1 MLKAYINVRSEVDCL
16 HWIADHH
23 YSSLR
28 LLIDCFEQTRRM
40 GMSSSEK
47 SGVFD
52 ISDAEGVNESERLL
66 MTLCRKSFLSLW
78 AHANLHT
85 DQDMRDGKGSAKEFA
100 DVMVVFGDDII
111 IFSDKHIT
119 YQSEND
125 NAVAWK
131 RWYKRAVTSSAK
143 QLYGAKSWLVRFP
156 HRVFLDSKCTRP
168 LPVQIPDISKIRFHL
183 VAVTRGSAEACAKH
197 FPGSIGSHIV
207 QTGLNHNAYADIPF
221 TTGPLDPS
229 KEFVH
234 IFDEISLEVLMH
246 EMSTVKDFID
256 YLGARKAFMLNPNT
270 IFISAGEEQ
279 LIASYLM
286 YSDENEHAFLPSIET
301 VPDCISFGETLYSG
315 LLSRSEYRAM
325 HAQNEIS
332 GFWDALI
339 EKFITVGDPSIFG
352 WVANQENHET
362 ELALRLMASETRFMR
377 RELSRNFFEMMEL
390 AKVGKYVRRARTLAT
405 LQAPDLLYI
414 FLACPKL
421 AGQSSEEYRQYRGML
436 LLSYAQCAKLKFTGA
451 KTIIALGFDHPL
463 KDYQGGSED
472 VCVYTCDEYTEE
484 ERVKVEKLRAK
495 LGIYADSTVLT
506 QSRSYQFPDVGDLQP
521 DATSVAQQTVNKR
534 KKLTVK
540 KSKKNQK
547 QARRANRKK

>member
-1 MLKAYINVRSEVDCL
+1 M
-16 HWIADHH
+16 
-23 YSSLR
+23 
-28 LLIDCFEQTRRM
+28 T
-40 GMSSSEK
+40 SSER

-66 MTLCRKSFLSLW
+66 MKLCRKSFLSLW

-85 DQDMRDGKGSAKEFA
+85 DQDMRNGKGSAKEFA

-119 YQSEND
+119 YQSETD
-125 NAVAWK
+125 NTVAWR

-143 QLYGAKSWLVRFP
+143 QLYGAKGWLVRFP

-168 LPVQIPDISKIRFHL
+168 LPVQIPDISTVRFHL
-183 VAVTRGSAEACAKH
+183 VAVTRGSAEACAKN
-197 FPGSIGSHIV
+197 FPGSIGSHII
-207 QTGLNHNAYADIPF
+207 QTGLNHKVYVDLPF

-246 EMSTVKDFID
+246 EMSTVKDFVD

-270 IFISAGEEQ
+270 VFTSAGEEQ
-279 LIASYLM
+279 LIASYLLH
-286 YSDENEHAFLPSIET
+286 SDESGHRFLPDIET
-301 VPDCISFGETLYSG
+301 APDYISFDETLYSG
-315 LLSRSEYRAM
+315 LLSRSEYREM

-339 EKFITVGDPSIFG
+339 EKFITVGDPSISDLG
-352 WVANQENHET
+352 ENQENHQT

-390 AKVGKYVRRARTLAT
+390 AKAGNYVRRARTLAT
-405 LQAPDLLYI
+405 LQAQDLLYI

-421 AGQSSEEYRQYRGML
+421 EGQSIEEYRQYRSML
-436 LLSYAQCAKLKFTGA
+436 LLSYSQCAKLRFTAA

-472 VCVYTCDEYTEE
+472 ICVYICDEYTEE
-484 ERVKVEKLRAK
+484 ERAKVEKLRAG

-506 QSRSYQFPDVGDLQP
+506 QSKSYQFPATGVRQP
-521 DATSVAQQTVNKR
+521 GTTSFAKQTVNTR
-534 KKLTVK
+534 KQLTVK

-547 QARRANRKK
+547 HARRANRKK

>member
-1 MLKAYINVRSEVDCL
+1 
-16 HWIADHH
+16 
-23 YSSLR
+23 
-28 LLIDCFEQTRRM
+28 
-40 GMSSSEK
+40 MSNLQK
-47 SGVFD
+47 TGVFD

-66 MTLCRKSFLSLW
+66 MMLCRKSFLSLW

-111 IFSDKHIT
+111 IFSDKHIV
-119 YQSEND
+119 YQSENND
-125 NAVAWK
+125 EAVAWK

-143 QLYGAKSWLVRFP
+143 QLYGAKNWLVRFP
-156 HRVFLDSKCTRP
+156 HRVFLDSKCTRS
-168 LPVQIPDISKIRFHL
+168 LPVQIPDISKVRFHL

-197 FPGSIGSHIV
+197 FPGSFGSHMIH
-207 QTGLNHNAYADIPF
+207 TGLHHNTYADLPF

-246 EMSTVKDFID
+246 EMSTVKDFVD

-270 IFISAGEEQ
+270 AFTSAGEEQ

-286 YSDENEHAFLPSIET
+286 NSDEKKAAFLPDFEAT
-301 VPDCISFGETLYSG
+301 PDYISFDETIYPG
-315 LLSRSEYRAM
+315 LISRPEYREM
-325 HAQNEIS
+325 HGQNKVS

-339 EKFITVGDPSIFG
+339 EKFITVGDPSISG
-352 WVANQENHET
+352 LGANQQNHET

-390 AKVGKYVRRARTLAT
+390 AKAGEYVRRARTLAT
-405 LQAPDLLYI
+405 LQAQGLLYI

-421 AGQSSEEYRQYRGML
+421 EGQSGEEYRQYRSML
-436 LLSYAQCAKLKFTGA
+436 LLSYAQCAKLKFTDA

-472 VCVYTCDEYTEE
+472 ICVYICDEYTEE
-484 ERVKVEKLRAK
+484 ERVRVEKLRAE
-495 LGIYADSTVLT
+495 LGIYADSTVLK
-506 QSRSYQFPDVGDLQP
+506 QSRSYQFPSVGERQP
-521 DATSVAQQTVNKR
+521 DAAGFVKQTVNRPKQGA
-534 KKLTVK
+534 VK